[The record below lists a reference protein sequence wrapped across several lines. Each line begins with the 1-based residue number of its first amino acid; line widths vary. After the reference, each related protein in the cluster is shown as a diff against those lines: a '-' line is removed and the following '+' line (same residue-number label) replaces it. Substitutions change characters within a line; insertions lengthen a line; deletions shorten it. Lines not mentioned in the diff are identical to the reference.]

1 MKISLNWLQCY
12 FDKPLPAP
20 EKMAEL
26 FTFGLCEV
34 EGVEKIAGVDG
45 KPGSADTIFDM
56 KILPDRACYALS
68 HRGIASE
75 IAALA
80 LMPMKPIT
88 KPPFTEASTKT
99 VSVKNLAPE
108 ICTRYVARYIENVTV
123 GNTPDWPRLWLE
135 AIGQRSINTVVDA
148 TNTVMFDIG
157 QPLHAFDADKVK
169 GSITIRFAKAGE
181 KMTTL
186 DSTSAGA
193 KVAGKVI
200 ELAPDMLVIADD
212 EGPLAI
218 AGVKGGSRAGVTES
232 TKNLILE
239 SACFD
244 PVSVRKT
251 SAKVGIHNE
260 SSKRFENNVTPHLA
274 PDAMDWLVALIL
286 EQSKGAKVG
295 PVTDIH
301 GELPAPVSFDVSVE
315 QIHKILGINIPAQT
329 MVEFLGRVGVVATT
343 VGAGAGDGAD
353 KMTVSIPHNRLD
365 LRIPADIAEEVGRL
379 YGYDKIPAP
388 VPPLR
393 ALDAVNKTFYYS
405 EKIKNILLAEG
416 FSEVYGYSL
425 VPKGDYDVAK
435 PLASDKGALRTD
447 LASSLAASL
456 KMNVLNA
463 DLVGLDAVCLFE
475 IGAVFTA
482 ERESIHLAL
491 ACEQVKKVKGKKGAD
506 LVKNALA
513 VLERE
518 LGVSL
523 APASTAT
530 AAANANVAEISLDEI
545 IEKLPTPASYTDPSF
560 AQLSAATLSVK
571 YQPFSVYPFIVRDV
585 AVFVPGEADSNVV
598 LSVIEQSLEATG
610 GAKLIARKALF
621 DVFTKKSED
630 GSTKTSYA
638 YRFVFQAKDRTL
650 SDAEIAVI
658 MDAVYAALKGKGWE
672 IR

>member
-34 EGVEKIAGVDG
+34 EGVEKVAG
-45 KPGSADTIFDM
+45 DTVFDI
-56 KILPDRACYALS
+56 KVLPDRACYALS

-80 LMPMKPIT
+80 QMPMKPIM
-88 KPPFTEASTKT
+88 KPPFTETSTKT
-99 VSVKNLAPE
+99 VAVKNLAPE

-123 GNTPDWPRLWLE
+123 GPTPDWPRLWLE

-148 TNTVMFDIG
+148 TNTVMFDMG

-169 GSITIRFAKAGE
+169 GGITIRFAKAGE

-186 DSTSAGA
+186 DSSAAGA

-200 ELAPDMLVIADD
+200 ELASDMLVIADD

-218 AGVKGGSRAGVTES
+218 AGVKGGSRAGVTDA

-239 SACFD
+239 AACFD

-274 PDAMDWLVALIL
+274 PDAMDWLTALIL
-286 EQSKGAKVG
+286 EQSKEAKAGKV
-295 PVTDIH
+295 VDVH
-301 GELPAPVSFDVSVE
+301 GDLPAAVSFDVSVE
-315 QIHKILGINIPAQT
+315 QISKILGVSIPAVT
-329 MVEFLGRVGVVATT
+329 MIELLGRIGVTATL
-343 VGAGAGDGAD
+343 AGD
-353 KMTVSIPHNRLD
+353 KMTVSVPHHRLD

-388 VPPLR
+388 VPLARPLSE
-393 ALDAVNKTFYYS
+393 VNKTFYYS

-447 LASSLAASL
+447 LATGLADSLR
-456 KMNVLNA
+456 MNVLNA
-463 DLVGLDAVCLFE
+463 DLIGLDAVCLFE
-475 IGAVFTA
+475 IGAVFTK

-491 ACEQVKKVKGKKGAD
+491 ACEQVKKVKGKKGVD

-523 APASTAT
+523 ASASTTT
-530 AAANANVAEISLDEI
+530 APTANVAEISLDDI
-545 IEKLPTPASYTDPSF
+545 IAKLPTPASYADLSF
-560 AQLSAATLSVK
+560 AKAPTHK

-585 AVFVPGEADSNVV
+585 AVFVPGEADSAAV
-598 LSVIEQSLEATG
+598 LAVIEGSLEATG

-621 DVFTKKSED
+621 DVFTKKTED
-630 GSTKTSYA
+630 GTSKTSYA

>member
-20 EKMAEL
+20 ENMAKL

-34 EGVEKIAGVDG
+34 EGVEKVSG
-45 KPGSADTIFDM
+45 DTVFDM
-56 KILPDRACYALS
+56 KVLPDRACYALS

-80 LMPMKPIT
+80 GIPMKPIT
-88 KPPFTEASTKT
+88 KPPFTETSTKT
-99 VSVKNLAPE
+99 VSVKNLAPD
-108 ICTRYVARYIENVTV
+108 ICTRYVARYIENATV

-148 TNTVMFDIG
+148 TNTVMFDMG

-169 GSITIRFAKAGE
+169 GGITIRFAKAGE

-186 DSTSAGA
+186 DSSAAGS

-200 ELAPDMLVIADD
+200 ELTPDMLVIADD

-301 GELPAPVSFDVSVE
+301 GELPAAVSFDVSVE
-315 QIHKILGINIPAQT
+315 QINKILGVDIPVQT
-329 MVEFLGRVGVVATT
+329 MIELLGRVGIVAKLS
-343 VGAGAGDGAD
+343 GD
-353 KMTVSIPHNRLD
+353 KMNVSIPHNRLD

-388 VPPLR
+388 VPPAR

-447 LASSLAASL
+447 LASGLAASL

-463 DLVGLDAVCLFE
+463 DLIGLDAVCLFE

-491 ACEQVKKVKGKKGAD
+491 ACEQMKKVKGKKGAD
-506 LVKNALA
+506 LVKNAIA

-523 APASTAT
+523 ATASAT
-530 AAANANVAEISLDEI
+530 NVAEISLDDI
-545 IEKLPTPASYTDPSF
+545 IVKLPTPASYTDLSF

-585 AVFVPGEADSNVV
+585 AVFVPGEADSSAV

-610 GAKLIARKALF
+610 GAKLIVRKALF
-621 DVFTKKSED
+621 DVFTKKAED
-630 GSTKTSYA
+630 GSSKTSYA

-650 SDAEIAVI
+650 SDAEIAII

>member
-34 EGVEKIAGVDG
+34 EGVEKVAGVDG
-45 KPGSADTIFDM
+45 KPGSADTVFDI
-56 KILPDRACYALS
+56 KVLPDRACYALS

-80 LMPMKPIT
+80 QMPMKPIT
-88 KPPFTEASTKT
+88 KPPFTETSTKT
-99 VSVKNLAPE
+99 VAVKNLAPE

-123 GNTPDWPRLWLE
+123 GPTPDWPRLWLE

-148 TNTVMFDIG
+148 TNTVMFDMG

-169 GSITIRFAKAGE
+169 GGITIRFAKAGE

-186 DSTSAGA
+186 DSSAAGA

-200 ELAPDMLVIADD
+200 ELASDMLVIADD

-218 AGVKGGSRAGVTES
+218 AGVKGGSRAGVTDA

-239 SACFD
+239 AACFD

-274 PDAMDWLVALIL
+274 PDAMDWLTALIL
-286 EQSKGAKVG
+286 EQSKEAKAGKV
-295 PVTDIH
+295 VDVH
-301 GELPAPVSFDVSVE
+301 GDLPAAVSFDVSVE
-315 QIHKILGINIPAQT
+315 QISKILGVSIPAVT
-329 MVEFLGRVGVVATT
+329 MIELLGRIGVTATL
-343 VGAGAGDGAD
+343 AGD
-353 KMTVSIPHNRLD
+353 KMTVSVPHHRLD

-388 VPPLR
+388 VPPTR
-393 ALDAVNKTFYYS
+393 TLDAVNTTFYYS

-447 LASSLAASL
+447 LATGLADSL

-463 DLVGLDAVCLFE
+463 DLIGLDAVCLFE
-475 IGAVFTA
+475 IGAVFTK
-482 ERESIHLAL
+482 ERESIHLAI
-491 ACEQVKKVKGKKGAD
+491 ACEQVKKVRGKKGAD
-506 LVKNALA
+506 LVRSALA

-523 APASTAT
+523 ASASTT
-530 AAANANVAEISLDEI
+530 AAPAANVAEISLDDI
-545 IEKLPTPASYTDPSF
+545 IAKLPTPASYADLSF
-560 AQLSAATLSVK
+560 AKAPAHK

-585 AVFVPGEADSNVV
+585 AVFVPGEADSAAV
-598 LSVIEQSLEATG
+598 LAVIEGSLEATG

-621 DVFTKKSED
+621 DVFTKKTED
-630 GSTKTSYA
+630 GTSKTSYA

-658 MDAVYAALKGKGWE
+658 MDAIYAALKGRGWE